1 MASYWLQ
8 VEKEELVKQNLPS
21 KTKDVLDAKQ
31 TSPEPVITGP
41 WAWRWPKRRIE
52 RREAEERGTQPIL
65 QILDLSTFIISIWK
79 FLGLD

>member
-52 RREAEERGTQPIL
+52 RREAEERVLFGKK
-65 QILDLSTFIISIWK
+65 SA
-79 FLGLD
+79 